1 MIKTPVSYDDSENI
15 FYPYPQVEDAD
26 GSFIFECKNKD
37 VASEIVKR
45 INMHD
50 ELVKSLDEM
59 CGVWRLVCNSNG
71 WDENHMS
78 QYENAIKLLE
88 RCK

>member
-1 MIKTPVSYDDSENI
+1 MIKTPVVWDKKSITIKDSIDFNLAFFVCNESG
-15 FYPYPQVEDAD
+15 E
-26 GSFIFECKNKD
+26 
-37 VASEIVKR
+37 EIVKR

-59 CGVWRLVCNSNG
+59 CGVWRLVCNLNG

>member
-1 MIKTPVSYDDSENI
+1 MIKTPVSIVDSCIFNSENRPI
-15 FYPYPQVEDAD
+15 LFDDKAD
-26 GSFIFECKNKD
+26 SD
-37 VASEIVKR
+37 VMNEIVKR